1 MRNLWFACHIWI
13 FLWLRMTVWWGEGP
27 AAVLMVKQHLT
38 MMKIAYY
45 PFTCEVV
52 GDWTSDFHLTRT
64 LVLPRKL
71 NSHLKAWGV
80 RRWIP
85 QCVRLSLYP
94 AAKKQSWHRSSG
106 NVKSTQDFHLNVCG
120 GRLMVLGG
128 IREAGSRGGAE
139 RQSEGDGVWRGKH
152 HLAHCITSRACQG
165 AKHVAKWRIYRL
177 KMNFIATTKKWS
189 PHSCC
194 FICCQLMQCF
204 LTASQHG
211 SGKRIPADIKNIW
224 TCQLMAWGIKILFS
238 FSFFF
243 LLHFPSLCLFE
254 PKCLDCTLSACSRVL
269 YSNGLCCC
277 SLI

>member
-1 MRNLWFACHIWI
+1 
-13 FLWLRMTVWWGEGP
+13 MTSTWQ
-27 AAVLMVKQHLT
+27 K
-38 MMKIAYY
+38 
-45 PFTCEVV
+45 
-52 GDWTSDFHLTRT
+52 

-71 NSHLKAWGV
+71 NSQLKLGESNAEFLSV
-80 RRWIP
+80 
-85 QCVRLSLYP
+85 VRLSLSP
-94 AAKKQSWHRSSG
+94 AAKRQSWRRSPG

-120 GRLMVLGG
+120 GRLMVLRG

-139 RQSEGDGVWRGKH
+139 RRSEGDGVWRGKH

-177 KMNFIATTKKWS
+177 KMNFIATTRKWS

-211 SGKRIPADIKNIW
+211 SGKRIPTDIKNIL
-224 TCQLMAWGIKILFS
+224 TCQLLAWGIKILFS

-243 LLHFPSLCLFE
+243 FYISL
-254 PKCLDCTLSACSRVL
+254 LSA
-269 YSNGLCCC
+269 
-277 SLI
+277 SLNQNAWIARSPPVAVSSTATAFVAAL